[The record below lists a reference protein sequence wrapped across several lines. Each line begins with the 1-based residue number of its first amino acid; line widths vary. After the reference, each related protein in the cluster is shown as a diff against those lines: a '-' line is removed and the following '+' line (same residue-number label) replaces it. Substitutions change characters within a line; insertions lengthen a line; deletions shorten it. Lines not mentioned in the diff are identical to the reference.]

1 MSWGT
6 ELWDQYDNV
15 SLHTLKGIEFCEK
28 YTHFLKERCNVEM
41 EYARNLKKLVKS
53 YQPRKKEEDD
63 YVFSWSRAFV
73 DMVKELHDIAGQHEM
88 VAENLQGTV
97 FKDLQ
102 GLITELRQERKK
114 HLHEGTRI
122 QDALKQSYQQLD
134 KSKRQ
139 YERAFKD
146 SEKALDNYRKADA
159 DINLSRAEVEK
170 HRIVM
175 NAKASQC
182 EDCKNEYAA
191 QLQQTNTHQREYYSG
206 SMPQVFQNL
215 QDMDERRVNRLQAA
229 IGQSAEA
236 DRNVIPIINTCIDG
250 MQKAAAAID
259 AKEDSK
265 LVIERH
271 KSGFQVPSD
280 IPFEDLSN
288 MQATENSNHST
299 PKSAPS
305 DMKNTYKTSTVSG
318 KSRKRGGIFGL
329 FQSSKV
335 SLRCYCVDDPKE
347 DFSDLPPNQ
356 RRKKLQQKIDAI
368 KKEMAKEQA
377 EREGMLKMKDVY
389 ANNPALGDPST
400 LDKKIEENAQK
411 IDDLRQDL
419 HKFENYLGE
428 ADGKHRRHSTSN
440 ESLSPSV
447 SDGSTPA
454 SQQQVSEPGTP
465 NLQHNVYAPID
476 GDEEGEDEF
485 ETFPIIGT
493 CRALYPFDGSSEGS
507 ISMLENEE
515 FNIIEADQGD
525 GWTRVKRDD
534 TSEGF
539 VPTSYIEVHLYDQDQ
554 V

>member
-114 HLHEGTRI
+114 HLHEGTKI

-175 NAKASQC
+175 NTKASQC

-191 QLQQTNTHQREYYSG
+191 QLQQTNAHQREYYTT

-215 QDMDERRVNRLQAA
+215 QDMDERRINRLQSA
-229 IGQSAEA
+229 ISQSAEA

-271 KSGFQVPSD
+271 KSGFQVPND

-299 PKSAPS
+299 PKLTPS

-329 FQSSKV
+329 FQSSK
-335 SLRCYCVDDPKE
+335 VDDPKE

-507 ISMLENEE
+507 ISMMENEE

-539 VPTSYIEVHLYDQDQ
+539 VPTSYIEVHLYDHDQ

>member
-1 MSWGT
+1 MSAQPSFGGPEQLVWMYIAAG
-6 ELWDQYDNV
+6 
-15 SLHTLKGIEFCEK
+15 
-28 YTHFLKERCNVEM
+28 
-41 EYARNLKKLVKS
+41 KLVKS

-63 YVFSWSRAFV
+63 YVFTWSRAFV

-102 GLITELRQERKK
+102 ALIGELRQERKR

-122 QDALKQSYQQLD
+122 QDSLKQSYQQLD

-175 NAKASQC
+175 NTKASQC

-191 QLQQTNTHQREYYSG
+191 QLQQTNAHQREYYSTG
-206 SMPQVFQNL
+206 MPQVFQQANPKDRKDMLDLQAYLCVFQGL
-215 QDMDERRVNRLQAA
+215 QDMDEKRINRLQSA

-250 MQKAAAAID
+250 MQKAAAAIN

-265 LVIERH
+265 MVIERH

-329 FQSSKV
+329 FQSSK
-335 SLRCYCVDDPKE
+335 VDDPKE

-419 HKFENYLGE
+419 QKFENYLGE